1 MIQYLKLIR
10 TSQWVKNIFV
20 FAPLFFSNS
29 LFDRAQFGTS
39 FLAFISFCFISSSI
53 YCLNDLH
60 DIQVDRLH
68 PKKCKRPIASGAISI
83 TEGYTIMMLCALISF
98 GLISFVDNSK
108 QLYLYL
114 IIGGYWLMNFAYCLR
129 LKQYAII
136 DVAIIAIGFVLR
148 VLAGGFATDTWVSHW
163 LVLMTFLL
171 TLLLALT
178 KRYDDFIFF
187 EQTGSKPRISITGYN
202 KAFIHEATAIVA
214 AITMVCYI
222 MYTMSEEVIT
232 RMGTRYLY
240 LTSGWVLAGILRYL
254 QNMIVYNQ
262 SGSPTKSLIKD
273 HFIHLCVLG
282 WLTSFF
288 VIIYL

>member
-29 LFDRAQFGTS
+29 LFVKEQTIATILT
-39 FLAFISFCFISSSI
+39 FLSFCFISSSI
-53 YCLNDLH
+53 YCLNDLK
-60 DIQVDRLH
+60 DAESDRQH
-68 PKKCKRPIASGAISI
+68 PRKCKRPIASGAVSVKN
-83 TEGYTIMMLCALISF
+83 GYIMMSLCTLLSF
-98 GLISFVDNSK
+98 GILALVKSPK
-108 QLYLYL
+108 LTYLYI
-114 IIGGYWLMNFAYCLR
+114 IIGGYCLMNIAYCFK

-163 LVLMTFLL
+163 LVIMTFLL
-171 TLLLALT
+171 ALLLALT
-178 KRYDDFIFF
+178 KRYDDFTIF
-187 EQTGSKPRISITGYN
+187 EQTGTKPRVSITGYN
-202 KAFIHEATAIVA
+202 KAFIHEATSIVA

-222 MYTMSEEVIT
+222 MYTMSEEVIA
-232 RMGTRYLY
+232 RMGSRYLY
-240 LTSGWVLAGILRYL
+240 LTCGWVLAGILRYL

-282 WLTSFF
+282 WIASFF

>member
-1 MIQYLKLIR
+1 
-10 TSQWVKNIFV
+10 
-20 FAPLFFSNS
+20 
-29 LFDRAQFGTS
+29 
-39 FLAFISFCFISSSI
+39 
-53 YCLNDLH
+53 
-60 DIQVDRLH
+60 
-68 PKKCKRPIASGAISI
+68 
-83 TEGYTIMMLCALISF
+83 
-98 GLISFVDNSK
+98 
-108 QLYLYL
+108 
-114 IIGGYWLMNFAYCLR
+114 MNFAYCLR
-129 LKQYAII
+129 LKQFAII

-178 KRYDDFIFF
+178 KRYDDFIIF

-262 SGSPTKSLIKD
+262 SGSPTRSLIKD
-273 HFIHLCVLG
+273 HFIHLCVIG
-282 WLTSFF
+282 WIVSFF
-288 VIIYL
+288 IIIYL